1 MLAIIKAK
9 YLHILKYEIEIVPLK
24 NFIFSPFK
32 IGQLSTKCE
41 D

>member
-32 IGQLSTKCE
+32 IATVIDKM
-41 D
+41 